1 VADTTHGSL
10 LLRVRDPRDEE
21 GWRTF
26 YDIYAPLILRYAQ
39 ARGLRPADAEEVLQ
53 ECMTALARNM
63 RNFEY
68 TPEKGKFKGWLRSM
82 VHHQVVNLHRKRRDR
97 QVGEEQLAI
106 LPDTD
111 PSVSAVWDTT
121 WRMQRLS
128 YCLEQVRSEV
138 APKTYEA
145 FSRYV
150 LDEWTVAR
158 VTEELGVSANDIYL
172 AKSRI
177 TRRLKDK
184 MLELLGDDS

>member
-1 VADTTHGSL
+1 MADTTHGSL